1 MILIVVYLFFAG
13 LITIDFYGMIKT
25 YKNILSIVANP
36 TMVFIIVI
44 CHIVRFLF
52 AMLCTVPLGGFLV
65 MVYIALYSLF
75 AIPIYSK
82 NINPLPIRK
91 AIWEYI
97 KPSREFLREKETPCR
112 KFTFW
117 ENMIFTINA
126 IGDFGYKYCLWIAF
140 IYMFFISMFDYI
152 SIKTYL
158 LRTSLLVINA
168 VLILT
173 LCGLSYVQYNQ
184 GIKEE
189 QEELLH
195 PKTNLPSEK
204 YMNDIFPDKP
214 SPSFSATVKS
224 ADIPFLSDAIPSIT
238 SLPAAS
244 VVPIQ
249 K

>member
-1 MILIVVYLFFAG
+1 
-13 LITIDFYGMIKT
+13 
-25 YKNILSIVANP
+25 
-36 TMVFIIVI
+36 
-44 CHIVRFLF
+44 
-52 AMLCTVPLGGFLV
+52 
-65 MVYIALYSLF
+65 
-75 AIPIYSK
+75 
-82 NINPLPIRK
+82 
-91 AIWEYI
+91 
-97 KPSREFLREKETPCR
+97 
-112 KFTFW
+112 
-117 ENMIFTINA
+117 MIFTINA

-195 PKTNLPSEK
+195 PKTSLPTEK

-214 SPSFSATVKS
+214 MGSFSVALKS
-224 ADIPFLSDAIPSIT
+224 ANIPYLSDTISSMPVV
-238 SLPAAS
+238 LP
-244 VVPIQ
+244 Q